1 MQREYFLISS
11 AAISIM
17 TEFIIRRYSPR
28 PLNLSALLDQTV
40 LIAGGFNRL
49 AKFEGAAEDKKRGM
63 FIYWSIKSL
72 C

>member
-1 MQREYFLISS
+1 MQGKYFLISS

-17 TEFIIRRYSPR
+17 TELIIRRYSSR

-49 AKFEGAAEDKKRGM
+49 AKFEGAAKDKKRGM

-72 C
+72 R